1 LLFPQFHQENTVIP
15 IYRVMSLILVVGVGV
30 EFFLAGAGAFGATSF
45 DAHRALG
52 MALLAVS
59 AVTIAFAVGCGRSP
73 QLPFAL
79 TALLVVQFVLGYLGR
94 DHAWIGAVHGLTAAA
109 VAAVAF
115 LSARRALA

>member
-1 LLFPQFHQENTVIP
+1 LTVTLP
-15 IYRVMSLILVVGVGV
+15 SGVG
-30 EFFLAGAGAFGATSF
+30 GGQT
-45 DAHRALG
+45 
-52 MALLAVS
+52 
-59 AVTIAFAVGCGRSP
+59 P